1 MTDTPA
7 APRKSFAG
15 SANRK
20 AHAALKVL
28 GLLAIA
34 VIASVSLTPPI
45 AVLVILGLIVAGFAS
60 LRPML
65 ARIAVR
71 NLVRRK
77 GRVAIAVLGLLVGT
91 AIISSSLVVGD
102 TLNHIFV
109 QSVYDRFDLV
119 DETVSNGVSGNLLS
133 FNETVVP
140 ILREGL
146 VNRSAPFDGLGPA
159 LVKDM
164 PVRNPN
170 GSKGNQ
176 GTTVMGLDE
185 AQESGLGDLVGLD
198 GRRVRISDLPA
209 SSVYV
214 NERAAQQLNATRDDV
229 LTLFYGTTN
238 QTIVY
243 RRIDAI
249 VRDEG
254 KGNWDLRAIVFM
266 DLRDAQASF
275 REPGRVNLI
284 RISNVGGVADG
295 VGHSAEVAR
304 AASLVITENVWTLV
318 VSPVKADALDSARR
332 LGRDA
337 TELFLVMG
345 AFSVVAGLLL
355 IVNIFVMMAE
365 ERKAEMGVSRA
376 IGLQRGD
383 LTTAFLIEGSAFAFA
398 AAALGALAGLVLGAV
413 MIYFFG
419 ILIPLQEGI
428 RVAFYFEPAS
438 VVLAFTVGA
447 VMTFASVALAAWRI
461 SRLNV
466 VRAIRDLP
474 EPEGHHANLFLVA
487 GAALAAVGAAGTIYG
502 FASDYSLGKVAG
514 IPLLALGLAVAAS
527 RWIPARWPV
536 TIAGLANLVYQLGPW
551 HFVNLRP
558 DEESV
563 LFVAIGL
570 LLVLGGILIAVFNA
584 APALKALIVASARR
598 TGRPAAR
605 IAMSYPTERP
615 FRTGMTLAMFALIL
629 FTVTVIS
636 MVQALQG
643 ASIERFIQEQSGG
656 YDIVGYT
663 VNYGEIPDFRTI
675 LRTNLSQE
683 LSFYFRGGE
692 QGVASA
698 TVLPAKVRTSGST
711 QELDYTLWGIDN
723 FLVNAN
729 TYGFHEHLPW
739 ILDANGTRQDLDT
752 PQRVWQALSL
762 NHSYA
767 VVDRS
772 ATGPSQ
778 FVGSGGGLRAAPGD
792 HVVVSDGAGR
802 EVQLI
807 VLGVLEQ
814 ALQFTTPI
822 FTDQSVVK
830 GNFNVSRT
838 YTAYFFQLAPGTD
851 TGWMRGE
858 LERIF
863 FSYGL
868 RTLDIREEIGRAFDA
883 SQKVLTLM
891 QAYLGIGLMVGIAG
905 LGVVTARA
913 VVERRQQIGAL
924 RAIGFTREMV
934 LSSFL
939 IEIAFIAALGI
950 VVGMALGVI
959 LAYKVYSVFFADFAT
974 FVVPWVNLS
983 VIAAIA
989 LGATVAATASPA
1001 VRASKIPPA
1010 EALRYIE

>member
-1 MTDTPA
+1 MTD
-7 APRKSFAG
+7 
-15 SANRK
+15 
-20 AHAALKVL
+20 
-28 GLLAIA
+28 LLWP
-34 VIASVSLTPPI
+34 VV
-45 AVLVILGLIVAGFAS
+45 AVLALGAVVAGLAAG
-60 LRPML
+60 RPML
-65 ARIAVR
+65 ARMAGR
-71 NLVRRK
+71 NLARRR

-109 QSVYDRFDLV
+109 ENVYDRLGLV
-119 DETVSNGVSGNLLS
+119 DETVSNEVGGNLLS
-133 FNETVVP
+133 FNESDVP
-140 ILREGL
+140 VLRAGL
-146 VNRSAPFDGLGPA
+146 AARAAPIDGLGPA
-159 LVKDM
+159 LVKEM
-164 PVRNPN
+164 PIRNPN

-176 GTTVMGLDE
+176 AITVMGLDE
-185 AQESGLGDLVGLD
+185 AQEAGLGDLIARD
-198 GRRVRISDLPA
+198 GRVLPLSALPA

-214 NERAAQQLNATRDDV
+214 NERAAGALNATPDDI

-238 QTIVY
+238 QTLVY
-243 RRIDAI
+243 RRVQAVAQDA
-249 VRDEG
+249 G

-266 DLRDAQASF
+266 DLQDAQASF
-275 REPGRVNLI
+275 NETGRVNLV
-284 RISNVGGVADG
+284 RISNVGGLTEGVAVSDEVTRKATLVIADNG
-295 VGHSAEVAR
+295 WPLVAR
-304 AASLVITENVWTLV
+304 
-318 VSPVKADALDSARR
+318 PVKADDLDTARQ
-332 LGRDA
+332 LWRDA

-365 ERKAEMGVSRA
+365 ERKPEMGVSRA
-376 IGLQRGD
+376 IGLQRSD
-383 LTTAFLIEGSAFAFA
+383 LTTSFLLEGSVFALA
-398 AAALGALAGLVLGAV
+398 AAALGALAGLGLGAV

-419 ILIPLQEGI
+419 ILVPLQEGI
-428 RVAFYFEPAS
+428 RVTFYFDPAS
-438 VVLAFTVGA
+438 VVLAFAAGA

-474 EPEGHHANLFLVA
+474 EPDGRHAALFLVS
-487 GAALAAVGAAGTIYG
+487 GALLSALGAAGVAWG
-502 FASDYSLGKVAG
+502 FAVDYSLGKVAG
-514 IPLLALGLAVAAS
+514 VPLLALGLALGAS
-527 RWIPARWPV
+527 RWFPARWPM
-536 TIAGLANLVYQLGPW
+536 TLAGLANLTWQLGPW
-551 HFVNLRP
+551 HFVTLRE

-570 LLVLGGILIAVFNA
+570 LLVLGGILVAVFNA
-584 APALKALIVASARR
+584 APALKALIVASSRR
-598 TGRPAAR
+598 RGRPAAR
-605 IAMSYPTERP
+605 IAMSYPMERP

-643 ASIERFIQEQSGG
+643 ASVQQFIAQQSGG

-663 VNYGEIPDFRTI
+663 TTYGEIPNFRTI
-675 LRTNLSQE
+675 LFSNLSATW
-683 LSFYFRGGE
+683 FRGNYS
-692 QGVASA
+692 GVASA
-698 TVLPAKVRTSGST
+698 TVLPAKVRTENVT
-711 QELDYTLWGIDN
+711 QQFDYTLWGIDN
-723 FLVNAN
+723 FLVNSN
-729 TYGFHEHLPW
+729 QYGFHDHLPW
-739 ILDANGTRQDLDT
+739 ILDENGTRVDLISPD
-752 PQRVWQALSL
+752 PEREREAVWHALGQ

-778 FVGSGGGLRAAPGD
+778 FVGPGGGLRVSPGD
-792 HVVVSDGAGR
+792 AVIVDDGEGR
-802 EVQLI
+802 QVRLVI
-807 VLGVLEQ
+807 LGVLDQ
-814 ALQFTTPI
+814 ALQFTSGI
-822 FTDQSVVK
+822 FVDQAVVK
-830 GNFNVSRT
+830 DNFNVSRT

-851 TGWMRGE
+851 SQWMRGE

-868 RTLDIREEIGRAFDA
+868 RTIDIREEIGRAFDA
-883 SQKVLTLM
+883 SQEVLTLM

-934 LSSFL
+934 LWSFL
-939 IEIAFIAALGI
+939 IEITFIAALGI
-950 VVGMALGVI
+950 VVGMALGVV

-974 FVVPWVNLS
+974 FAVPWVNLGI
-983 VIAAIA
+983 IASIA
-989 LGATVAATASPA
+989 LVATVAATASPA